1 MAAQLPGM
9 APEPFSARI
18 RSRRM
23 TGGDSATATALRERH
38 KRGATRRRMLV
49 SAAEVLRERG
59 AAGVTIDEVLSRS
72 AAPRGSVYHHFPRGR
87 NQILLEALQFAG
99 KSMTSAIDDAAAQ
112 GPMALLRDFVDLWED
127 VLRDSDFAAGC
138 PVAAAAISTGDE
150 GPQLSSDAARIFD
163 RWRTALTRSF
173 VADGFGDT
181 EAASLA
187 TTMLAA
193 IEGAVI
199 LCRSLRSPQ
208 PLRDVA
214 ENLEFLV
221 NGKKFVS
228 QYGRPSLPQEA

>member
-1 MAAQLPGM
+1 
-9 APEPFSARI
+9 
-18 RSRRM
+18 M
-23 TGGDSATATALRERH
+23 TILRERH
-38 KRGATRRRMLV
+38 KRGATKRLMLV

-72 AAPRGSVYHHFPRGR
+72 GAPRGSVYHHFPRGR

-99 KSMTSAIDDAAAQ
+99 ESMTAAIDDAAAE
-112 GPMALLRDFVDLWED
+112 GPMALLRGFVDLWED
-127 VLRDSDFAAGC
+127 VLRESDFAAGC

-150 GPQLSSDAARIFD
+150 GPQLSGDAARIFEH
-163 RWRTALTRSF
+163 WRTALTRSF
-173 VADGFGDT
+173 VTDGFADS

-199 LCRSLRSPQ
+199 LCRSLRSSQ

-214 ENLEFLV
+214 QSLEFLV
-221 NGKKFVS
+221 NGKKFVALANTQTCS
-228 QYGRPSLPQEA
+228 SGRFTPAGYGCSSAERPQQR